1 MKITFASSIT
11 AEELVALPSG
21 TVISFGKFCW
31 EKLGGLWL
39 YHNKN
44 EYTADDLYPAADSK
58 RASMEIHAKMSL
70 YRDLFPQFCVI
81 KPFDDDAFGFVMWS
95 VEDIA
100 NAYDKLGYKMTAEK
114 VATVRNKVA
123 PIIDE
128 KMIEQGW
135 NVLYGA
141 IEEVERDHSE

>member
-1 MKITFASSIT
+1 MNITFASSIT
-11 AEELVALPSG
+11 AEELVELPSG

-44 EYTADDLYPAADSK
+44 EYTADELTPASDSK
-58 RASMEIHAKMSL
+58 RVAMEIHANMSL
-70 YRDLFPQFCVI
+70 YHDLHPQFCII
-81 KPFDDDAFGFVMWS
+81 KPFDDDAFGFVCWS
-95 VEDIA
+95 IEDIA
-100 NAYDKLGYKMTAEK
+100 NAYDQLGYKMTAEK
-114 VATVRNKVA
+114 VATVRKKVA

-128 KMIEQGW
+128 KMIEQGR

-141 IEEVERDHSE
+141 IEGVERDHSE